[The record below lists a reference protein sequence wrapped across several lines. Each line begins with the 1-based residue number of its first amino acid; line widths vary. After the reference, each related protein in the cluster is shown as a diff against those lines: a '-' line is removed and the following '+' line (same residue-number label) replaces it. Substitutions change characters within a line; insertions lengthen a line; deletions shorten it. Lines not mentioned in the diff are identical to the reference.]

1 MPLDVHNLLTG
12 IVKPKPSTVVRP
24 REFFISW
31 SGVPTLAYQGFS
43 PVLLGIKQE
52 IEESFPGLKLEKP
65 GSKWPK
71 TTLGALRDGRVLSL
85 KEARILRSICSD
97 FNPEVAA
104 EAPLP
109 ISRLTLVVFQSRGLE
124 RRLLT
129 HPIALRP
136 GPTTP
141 SAHEP
146 PDEHLKVVQ
155 ATMDQF
161 REARLA
167 EYLPRLQAGGN
178 RESHFRKMHMGVTL
192 IFDLADHQ
200 LKPIER
206 FIKAV
211 AAKLPKAYC
220 WFTPQSRHMTVR
232 TLI

>member
-1 MPLDVHNLLTG
+1 MPLDEHNLLIA
-12 IVKPKPSTVVRP
+12 IVKTKPSTLVKP

-52 IEESFPGLKLEKP
+52 IEESFPGLKPEKP

-97 FNPEVAA
+97 LRSEIAA

-109 ISRLTLVVFQSRGLE
+109 ISRLTLVVFQCRGLE

-129 HPIALRP
+129 YPIPLRP
-136 GPTTP
+136 A
-141 SAHEP
+141 SATSFEHEP
-146 PDEHLKVVQ
+146 PDDHLKVIE

-161 REARLA
+161 REAKLA
-167 EYLPRLQAGGN
+167 TYLPRIQAGGN
-178 RESHFRKMHMGVTL
+178 RESHFRKLHMGVTL
-192 IFDLADHQ
+192 VFDLEDHQ

-206 FIKAV
+206 FIQAV
-211 AAKLPKAYC
+211 DTKLPNAYC

-232 TLI
+232 SLI